1 MITYRKRY
9 NMIKIVFFD
18 TKEYDKKSFEEFN
31 KNYGYEITYLES
43 KLNSETAPLARG
55 FDVICIFVSDVV
67 DKKTIEILKE
77 CGVKLIALRCAG
89 FNNVDMANM
98 DDSIK
103 VVRVPAYSPYAVAEH
118 AVALLLDL
126 NRKIYKAYQRTK
138 KYNFSLNGLLG
149 FDINGKTVGVVGTG
163 KIGKVFIK
171 IMNGF
176 GAKVLAYDVYQD
188 KIAEKELGFKYVDL
202 DELYSKSDIIS
213 FHCPL
218 TEENNKMINYEAI
231 EKMKDGIV
239 IINTSRGKLIDTES
253 LIKRLSEGKIG
264 GVGLDVYE
272 DEEEFFLND
281 LSNSYL
287 RDKDLSILLSM
298 PNVVITSHQ
307 AFFTKEALDKIATD
321 TCKNIQDI
329 FEKGYSENEVKK

>member
-1 MITYRKRY
+1 
-9 NMIKIVFFD
+9 MIKIAFFD
-18 TKEYDKKSFEEFN
+18 TKEYDKKLFEEFN
-31 KNYGYEITYLES
+31 KEYGYEITYLES
-43 KLNSETAPLARG
+43 KLNAETAPLARG
-55 FDVICIFVSDVV
+55 FDVICIFVNDVV

-89 FNNVDMANM
+89 FNNVDIANI

-149 FDINGKTVGVVGTG
+149 FDINGKIVGVVGTG

-188 KIAEKELGFKYVDL
+188 KAAEQELGFKYVCL

-213 FHCPL
+213 LHCPL
-218 TEENNKMINYEAI
+218 TEENEKMINYETI
-231 EKMKDGIV
+231 EKMKEGIV

-253 LIKRLSEGKIG
+253 LIKKLSEGKIG

-329 FEKGYSENEVKK
+329 FEKGYSENEVKKQ